1 MAELD
6 LKKLLEGLDIKG
18 LLDMIGSQGA
28 AVSDRE
34 MNMNKGILNME
45 YGGGGSFK
53 DLGMTEREIGK
64 YPDVGWTNMNDS
76 DRVKEFLDNMPH
88 EDRVKVEAMRQR
100 LEDINQS
107 HEFPNFIKDLMS
119 RDTYTGALHADPLP
133 TADGFQQ
140 YQTGNPHLQNLGF
153 VGGTY

>member
-45 YGGGGSFK
+45 YAGGGSFQ

-64 YPDVGWTNMNDS
+64 YPDVGWTNMDDS
-76 DRVKEFLDNMPH
+76 PEIQQFLNNMPH
-88 EDRVKVEAMRQR
+88 ADRVKVEAMRQR
-100 LEDINQS
+100 LEQIGQADK
-107 HEFPNFIKDLMS
+107 FPNFINDLMS
-119 RDTYTGALHADPLP
+119 GNTGSGALQADPLP
-133 TADGFQQ
+133 EFQQ
-140 YQTGNPHLQNLGF
+140 YQTGNNLQNLGF